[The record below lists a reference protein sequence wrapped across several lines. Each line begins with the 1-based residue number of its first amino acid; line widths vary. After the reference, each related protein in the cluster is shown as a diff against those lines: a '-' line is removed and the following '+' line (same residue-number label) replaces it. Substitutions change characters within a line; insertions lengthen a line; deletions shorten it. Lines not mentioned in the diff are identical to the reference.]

1 MGIRFKK
8 SVGGK
13 GFKVNLNKKSVG
25 FTVGTKGANFTANS
39 SGKITK
45 SAGLPGTGLWY
56 QDIDNKNKGKDT
68 LSYSS
73 DNIDS
78 SGGGGDI
85 GTPPTPTGGDE
96 PPHKRNYKKIAIIAS
111 IVLLV
116 LAGIGAALGE
126 PEKSSTSSTTWQ
138 SEGSSTT
145 TSSDTKDTD
154 KEDSTN
160 SEDSS
165 TSKPSQ
171 TPAPVPA
178 KNANSSGGET
188 GTKAPAKKT
197 HRKETQKPVDSGR
210 TVYWVDNGNVYHST
224 PDCQT
229 LKRSRNIHSG
239 TISQSGKGKP
249 CKRCFH

>member
-13 GFKVNLNKKSVG
+13 GFRINLNKKSVG
-25 FTVGTKGANFTANS
+25 FTIGTKGANFTANS
-39 SGKITK
+39 SGKTTK

-73 DNIDS
+73 DDIDS

-85 GTPPTPTGGDE
+85 GTSPTPTGGDE

-111 IVLLV
+111 IVLFV

-145 TSSDTKDTD
+145 TSSDKTDTEKDE
-154 KEDSTN
+154 EDGTS
-160 SEDSS
+160 SEKNS
-165 TSKPSQ
+165 TSNSAEASNPA
-171 TPAPVPA
+171 PAPV
-178 KNANSSGGET
+178 KNSGGANT
-188 GTKAPAKKT
+188 PTKKT
-197 HRKETQKPVDSGR
+197 HKKQAPKPVDSGR

-229 LKRSRNIHSG
+229 LKRSNNIHSG
-239 TISQSGKGKP
+239 SISQSHKSRP

>member
-13 GFKVNLNKKSVG
+13 GFRINLNKKSVG
-25 FTVGTKGANFTANS
+25 FTIGTKGANFTANS
-39 SGKITK
+39 GGKTTK

-56 QDIDNKNKGKDT
+56 QDKGKDT

-73 DNIDS
+73 DDIDS
-78 SGGGGDI
+78 SGGCGDI
-85 GTPPTPTGGDE
+85 ETPPTPTGGDE

-145 TSSDTKDTD
+145 TSSDKTDTGKDE
-154 KEDSTN
+154 EDGTTS

-165 TSKPSQ
+165 TNKPAQ

-188 GTKAPAKKT
+188 GTKAPAKEASKKAT
-197 HRKETQKPVDSGR
+197 PKPVATGG
-210 TVYWVDNGNVYHST
+210 TVYWTDNGKVYHKI
-224 PDCQT
+224 PNCQT
-229 LKRSRNIHSG
+229 LKRSGNIHKGSIAESG
-239 TISQSGKGKP
+239 RGKP

>member
-1 MGIRFKK
+1 M
-8 SVGGK
+8 
-13 GFKVNLNKKSVG
+13 
-25 FTVGTKGANFTANS
+25 
-39 SGKITK
+39 
-45 SAGLPGTGLWY
+45 
-56 QDIDNKNKGKDT
+56 
-68 LSYSS
+68 
-73 DNIDS
+73 
-78 SGGGGDI
+78 
-85 GTPPTPTGGDE
+85 
-96 PPHKRNYKKIAIIAS
+96 
-111 IVLLV
+111 LV
-116 LAGIGAALGE
+116 LAGIGSALGE

-178 KNANSSGGET
+178 KNASSSGET

-197 HRKETQKPVDSGR
+197 HRKEAQKPVDSGR
-210 TVYWVDNGNVYHST
+210 TVYWVDNGNVYHGT

-229 LKRSRNIHSG
+229 LKRSRNIRSG
-239 TISQSGKGKP
+239 TISQSHKSRP

>member
-13 GFKVNLNKKSVG
+13 GFRINLNKKSVG

-56 QDIDNKNKGKDT
+56 QDIENADKGKDT

-145 TSSDTKDTD
+145 TSSDKTDTGKDE
-154 KEDSTN
+154 EDGTS
-160 SEDSS
+160 SEKIS
-165 TSKPSQ
+165 TSNPAEASNPA
-171 TPAPVPA
+171 PAPV
-178 KNANSSGGET
+178 KNSGGASKT
-188 GTKAPAKKT
+188 DAKKT
-197 HRKETQKPVDSGR
+197 HRKEAQKPVDSGR

-239 TISQSGKGKP
+239 TISQSGKGRP

>member
-8 SVGGK
+8 SVGSK

-56 QDIDNKNKGKDT
+56 QDKGKDT

-78 SGGGGDI
+78 SGGSGDI

-126 PEKSSTSSTTWQ
+126 PEKSSTSSTT
-138 SEGSSTT
+138 
-145 TSSDTKDTD
+145 TSSDKTDTEKDE
-154 KEDSTN
+154 EDGTS
-160 SEDSS
+160 SEKNS
-165 TSKPSQ
+165 TSNPAEASNPA
-171 TPAPVPA
+171 PAPV
-178 KNANSSGGET
+178 KNSGGANT
-188 GTKAPAKKT
+188 PTKKT
-197 HRKETQKPVDSGR
+197 HKKQAPKPVDSGR

-229 LKRSRNIHSG
+229 LKRSNNIHSG
-239 TISQSGKGKP
+239 SISQSHKSRP